1 MRKKLYAENEII
13 ISEISASG
21 NAINHIIKCKY
32 LELID
37 HSV

>member
-1 MRKKLYAENEII
+1 MRKKLYAE

>member
-1 MRKKLYAENEII
+1 MRKKLYAENE